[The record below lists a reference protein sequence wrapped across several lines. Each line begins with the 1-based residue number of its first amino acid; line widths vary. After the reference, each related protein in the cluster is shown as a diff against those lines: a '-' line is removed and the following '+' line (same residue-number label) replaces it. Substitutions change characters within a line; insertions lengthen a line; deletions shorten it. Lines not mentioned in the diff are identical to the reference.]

1 MNLQLTGLHHVT
13 AITGD
18 APANLDFYTRVLGMR
33 LVKKTVNQ
41 DDTSAYHL
49 FYADRAGTPGTDLT
63 FFDWAH
69 SPRNIAGTGT
79 IARTALRVHG
89 HVALDWWTARL
100 SAHGI
105 AHSGIVERGGW
116 TAVFFS
122 DPEGQALALV
132 DDKGAAGGQPWEHS
146 PVPVEMAIRG
156 LHAVT
161 LQVRDLLPTAL
172 VLTEVLGFR
181 QVHEYRTEQG
191 HPVAVFV
198 TADGGAGTEVH
209 VEYGKHLPSGQAGR
223 GGVHH
228 VAFRVPDFAEHEGWL
243 LRLREFR
250 IPSSQVIDRF
260 YFRSIYFREPGG
272 VLYELATDG
281 PGFATDEAPDQL
293 GTRLALPPFLE
304 PQRASIEAGLRPL
317 A

>member
-18 APANLDFYTRVLGMR
+18 APANRDFYTRILGMR

-49 FYADRAGTPGTDLT
+49 FYADRDGAPGTDLT
-63 FFDWAH
+63 FFEWPH
-69 SPRNIAGTGT
+69 SPRNRDGAST

-89 HVALDWWTARL
+89 HAALDWWAARL

-105 AHSGIVERGGW
+105 AHSGIVEQGGW
-116 TAVFFS
+116 TAVFFA

-146 PVPVEMAIRG
+146 PVPVEMGIRG

-161 LQVRDLLPTAL
+161 LQVRELAPTVL

-209 VEYGKHLPSGQAGR
+209 VEHGQHLPFGQAGR

-272 VLYELATDG
+272 ILYELATDG
-281 PGFATDEAPDQL
+281 PGFTADEAPDQL